1 MNCEEYRALISCA
14 VDGELHEEELRS
26 LQAHLTVCEDCRAY
40 RDALAALS
48 EELQTPM
55 EAPAE
60 LRTRVMGSVR
70 ADMRKKKLRR
80 FTRYGSLAACVVLL
94 LSLGLLP
101 KGKGAAKEAEAPM
114 LMQAAGT
121 TESAAAAD
129 MWTAESAP
137 AAAPAA
143 PMPEPMPVP
152 EENGEMLY
160 ANSFVLPDPETVA
173 RDYLWERYGREYG
186 ACRVE
191 VFESAGD
198 YTPVLEDYEP
208 VGEITAVAFEGVT
221 VLVDEHLFVF
231 GVIE

>member
-14 VDGELHEEELRS
+14 VDGELSEEERRL
-26 LQAHLTVCEDCRAY
+26 LDAHLRECADCRAY

-48 EELQTPM
+48 EELQKGV

-60 LRTRVMGSVR
+60 LRTRVMDSVR
-70 ADMRKKKLRR
+70 ADVRKKKLRR

-101 KGKGAAKEAEAPM
+101 GGKGAAKEAEAPM
-114 LMQAAGT
+114 LMQAAGS
-121 TESAAAAD
+121 TESAATAD
-129 MWTAESAP
+129 MWTAECES

-143 PMPEPMPVP
+143 PMPEP

-160 ANSFVLPDPETVA
+160 ANSFVLPDAETVA

-186 ACRVE
+186 ECRVE
-191 VFESAGD
+191 TLTDLGD
-198 YTPVLEDYEP
+198 YTPIVVDYTP
-208 VGEITAVAFEGVT
+208 VGTITAVRFDAVT
-221 VLVDEHLFVF
+221 VLVDETMTVF